1 MHPSLLQATRSSRET
16 LKGKDIGILAQRAQV
31 GDTGARDELILG
43 HLWLVDRLAHEL
55 DACPLAVEDRFSEG
69 IFGLARAVQL
79 FDPGR
84 GVLFASYARYWIRH
98 AIQRAGDDYGRTI
111 RITVCMVGRLRMVGK
126 MEEVGTSD
134 CEILEQT
141 GLSLPQLA
149 ELRSA
154 AALRKLQSLD
164 APLGTGEQ
172 DEETSS
178 LGEVLPSDVTGPD
191 DLCQNQD
198 LSTTLRNA
206 LDALDPVDR
215 RLVEMVYGLS
225 ERRRTT
231 TVGQAAR
238 ALRLNPAKAKWF
250 MARAMASMKEIFY
263 SGQDN
268 TLLPCAPTPKRHHL
282 V

>member
-1 MHPSLLQATRSSRET
+1 MHPRLLQAIRCARET
-16 LKGKDIGILAQRAQV
+16 LESKDIGNLAQKAQAGDRA
-31 GDTGARDELILG
+31 ARDELIMG
-43 HLWLVDRLAHEL
+43 HLWLVERLAQEL

-69 IFGLARAVQL
+69 IFGLARAVEL

-84 GVLFASYARYWIRH
+84 GVRFSSYARHWIRH
-98 AIQRAGDDYGRTI
+98 AIQRAGDDSGRII
-111 RITVCMVGRLRMVGK
+111 RISVCMVGRLRKLGK
-126 MEEVGTSD
+126 VQEAGTSD
-134 CEILEQT
+134 SELLERT

-172 DEETSS
+172 DDETLS
-178 LGEVLPSDVTGPD
+178 LGEVLAGDVTGPD
-191 DLCQNQD
+191 ELCQNRD
-198 LSTTLRNA
+198 LSTTLRSA
-206 LDALDPVDR
+206 LDALDPVDL

-225 ERRRTT
+225 ERSRTK

-238 ALRLNPAKAKWF
+238 ALRLDPAKAKRF
-250 MARAMASMKEIFY
+250 MARAMASMKEIF
-263 SGQDN
+263 GVGHDN
-268 TLLPCAPTPKRHHL
+268 AI